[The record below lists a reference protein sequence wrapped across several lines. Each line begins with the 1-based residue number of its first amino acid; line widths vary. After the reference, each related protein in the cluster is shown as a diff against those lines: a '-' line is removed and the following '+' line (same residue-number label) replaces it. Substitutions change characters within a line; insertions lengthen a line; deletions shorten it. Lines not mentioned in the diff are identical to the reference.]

1 MTKQSKSDIM
11 NKLSVEAQGNL
22 ERKYL
27 GMNGSSQNVYLTK
40 SVRCDKMERLSQKR
54 ERIENKFTICLLD
67 KISNM

>member
-1 MTKQSKSDIM
+1 MTKGKRSDIM
-11 NKLSVEAQGNL
+11 NKLSVEAQINL

-40 SVRCDKMERLSQKR
+40 LIRCDKMEKLSQKR
-54 ERIENKFTICLLD
+54 ERIENKFIICLLD

>member
-1 MTKQSKSDIM
+1 MTKGKRSDIM
-11 NKLSVEAQGNL
+11 NKLSVEAQINL

-67 KISNM
+67 KISSM

>member
-1 MTKQSKSDIM
+1 MTKGKRSDIM
-11 NKLSVEAQGNL
+11 NKLSVEAQINL
-22 ERKYL
+22 ERKCL